1 MRGRGRREVS
11 MGLTGRRG
19 GIDVV
24 NGGFGGM
31 ISYVLLLLLC
41 AYYNVLLD
49 GANRT

>member
-1 MRGRGRREVS
+1 MRGRGRSEVS

-31 ISYVLLLLLC
+31 ISYVPLLC
-41 AYYNVLLD
+41 VYYNVLLD